1 MLFKIERRETALRFR
16 ESDMINEQRLLAEFL
31 KLVSFDSESLH
42 EGPIRDHLK
51 QRLTELGLEVREDDA
66 AARLGSEAGNLY
78 ARLDGTGESVLFSAH
93 MDTVSPGRGKR
104 AVVEDGTVRSDG
116 TTVLGAD
123 DCAGLAAI
131 LEALTVL
138 RERDLPH
145 PPIELLFTVAEE
157 LYGQGSVLFDYARLT
172 SGAAYVLDLSGPVGR
187 AAVCAPTILRL
198 DIAVRGRAAHAGFC
212 PERGVNALRIAASAL
227 AEIPT
232 GRVAE
237 DTTVNFGVISG
248 GTGVN
253 VVPEEVRISGE
264 IRSLRHERA
273 VEKSEG
279 VAGVFREKARA
290 LGGDAEITV
299 TEQVRAYRI
308 GSRDP
313 VVRRFER
320 AAEAMGLEPRQ
331 VTTFGGSDNNHF
343 VRHGIRGIVLACG
356 MNEVHSVRET
366 QDVAELVRLAE
377 LTLRLMEKE
386 EA

>member
-187 AAVCAPTILRL
+187 AAVRAPTILRL

-366 QDVAELVRLAE
+366 QDIAELVRLAE

-386 EA
+386 KA

>member
-172 SGAAYVLDLSGPVGR
+172 SRAAYVLDLSGPVGR

-253 VVPEEVRISGE
+253 VVPEEVMIAGE

-320 AAEAMGLEPRQ
+320 AAAAMGLEPRQ
-331 VTTFGGSDNNHF
+331 ITTFGGSDNNHF

>member
-78 ARLDGTGESVLFSAH
+78 ARLDGAGESVLFSAH

-320 AAEAMGLEPRQ
+320 AAMAMGLEPRQ

>member
-1 MLFKIERRETALRFR
+1 MLFKIEGRETARRFR

-31 KLVSFDSESLH
+31 ELVSFDSESLH

-51 QRLTELGLEVREDDA
+51 QKLTELGLEVREDDA

-104 AVVEDGTVRSDG
+104 PVVEDGIVRSDG

-138 RERDLPH
+138 RERDIPH
-145 PPIELLFTVAEE
+145 PPIEVLFTVAEE
-157 LYGQGSVLFDYARLT
+157 IYGQGSVLFDCSRLT
-172 SGAAYVLDLSGPVGR
+172 SRAAYVLDLSGPVGR
-187 AAVCAPTILRL
+187 AAVCAPTLLRL
-198 DIAVRGRAAHAGFC
+198 DVTVRGRAAHAGFC

-232 GRVAE
+232 GRVTE
-237 DTTVNFGVISG
+237 DTTVNFGLISG
-248 GTGVN
+248 GTGIN
-253 VVPEEVRISGE
+253 IVPEEIRLSGE
-264 IRSLRHERA
+264 IRSLNHPRAMERSRHI
-273 VEKSEG
+273 
-279 VAGVFREKARA
+279 AGVFREKARA
-290 LGGDAEITV
+290 MGGDAEITV

-320 AAEAMGLEPRQ
+320 AAAAMGLEPRQ
-331 VTTFGGSDNNHF
+331 ITTFGGSDNNHF

-366 QDVAELVRLAE
+366 QDIAELVRLAE

-386 EA
+386 KA

>member
-1 MLFKIERRETALRFR
+1 M
-16 ESDMINEQRLLAEFL
+16 
-31 KLVSFDSESLH
+31 
-42 EGPIRDHLK
+42 
-51 QRLTELGLEVREDDA
+51 
-66 AARLGSEAGNLY
+66 
-78 ARLDGTGESVLFSAH
+78 
-93 MDTVSPGRGKR
+93 
-104 AVVEDGTVRSDG
+104 
-116 TTVLGAD
+116 
-123 DCAGLAAI
+123 
-131 LEALTVL
+131 
-138 RERDLPH
+138 
-145 PPIELLFTVAEE
+145 
-157 LYGQGSVLFDYARLT
+157 
-172 SGAAYVLDLSGPVGR
+172 
-187 AAVCAPTILRL
+187 
-198 DIAVRGRAAHAGFC
+198 
-212 PERGVNALRIAASAL
+212 
-227 AEIPT
+227 
-232 GRVAE
+232 
-237 DTTVNFGVISG
+237 NFGVISG

-299 TEQVRAYRI
+299 TEQVRAYHI

-320 AAEAMGLEPRQ
+320 AAAAMGLEPRQ
-331 VTTFGGSDNNHF
+331 ITTFGGSDNNHF

>member
-366 QDVAELVRLAE
+366 QDMAELVRLAE

-386 EA
+386 KA

>member
-1 MLFKIERRETALRFR
+1 
-16 ESDMINEQRLLAEFL
+16 MINEQRLLAEFL
-31 KLVSFDSESLH
+31 ELVSFDSESLH

-66 AARLGSEAGNLY
+66 GARLGSGAGNLY
-78 ARLDGTGESVLFSAH
+78 ARLEGTGESVLFSAH

-104 AVVEDGTVRSDG
+104 AVLEDGIVRSDG

-138 RERDLPH
+138 RERKLPH
-145 PPIELLFTVAEE
+145 PPIEILFSVAEE

-172 SGAAYVLDLSGPVGR
+172 SRAAYVLDLSGPVGR

-253 VVPEEVRISGE
+253 VVPEEVMIAGE

-273 VEKSEG
+273 MEKSERI
-279 VAGVFREKARA
+279 AGVFREKARA

-331 VTTFGGSDNNHF
+331 ITTFGGSDNNHF

-366 QDVAELVRLAE
+366 QDIAELVRLAE

-386 EA
+386 KA